1 MGIMKNC
8 EPQKR
13 PACPA
18 TPVPRL
24 LWEEHVPD
32 SKPVSN
38 LSVRQRPLLTT
49 DKKRLKHILAL
60 EVKYLLEPSE
70 GQRE

>member
-1 MGIMKNC
+1 MVILQNC
-8 EPQKR
+8 GLQKR

-60 EVKYLLEPSE
+60 KVKYLLDPSE
-70 GQRE
+70 GRHK